1 MKVISATNVNAHFKH
16 TFTMHKQEQGTP
28 HITTTPKHA
37 LFPPYAVNEKHQE
50 HNKNQLLINHQ
61 ANMTCLII
69 TTTLLLLLSVPST
82 YANQNK
88 TSSSN
93 EDVSIKEDLIDNISP
108 TINNL
113 LIGFDCQNPTEVDSF
128 ELESVEQ
135 CEERIQNSKKHT
147 YAQILQ
153 EYDEYSLTA
162 QMCKLT
168 RSK

>member
-1 MKVISATNVNAHFKH
+1 MDEHFTSSVLASLKDAQSMKVISAPNVNAHFKH

-28 HITTTPKHA
+28 HITTTPNHA
-37 LFPPYAVNEKHQE
+37 LIPPNAVNEKHQE
-50 HNKNQLLINHQ
+50 HNKNQLLITNQ
-61 ANMTCLII
+61 TNMTCLA
-69 TTTLLLLLSVPST
+69 LLLLLSVPST

-113 LIGFDCQNPTEVDSF
+113 LIGFDCRNPTEIDSF

-135 CEERIQNSKKHT
+135 CEERI
-147 YAQILQ
+147 
-153 EYDEYSLTA
+153 
-162 QMCKLT
+162 
-168 RSK
+168 